1 MPSLILTQTTTITK
15 FLEAKKIKWFYF
27 YYERDADG
35 KKINSSIK
43 VPPQYSSRTDKTT
56 YTEWN
61 KNPFNKDKDTRA
73 KFDDLEEKP
82 IWLDLKWSKYILF
95 DTDKD
100 DEGNQTA
107 DEKWSKIFADK
118 SINMSKIKTKNGFH
132 RYFKITDSGQPQIWN
147 EMNETIWGNDFD
159 DNVDIKPFTAWE
171 TDKRVFV
178 DSQVPSYPISF
189 KDFNTLIGD
198 KKIST
203 KVVKKVEKVVDN
215 TPKIE
220 TIKVYKKSLEDKSY
234 ASLLITCF
242 NVNDDCWSHY
252 PMWIKLCNW
261 CLIHHDFETFHKFS
275 QKCGNYKGEE
285 DCRNYWESQRKST
298 FRLGVGW
305 GVNVA
310 KQQNKSKWLRV
321 YGDYTISQ
329 SQLTEYELALLL
341 KKNYYDKF
349 LAVGKKLYFYDG
361 VVWIKDDDG
370 KHFRKYLAEELF
382 NELWK
387 SVPQDDD
394 APKSFKELLL
404 LRSTTKQNN
413 IRTQFLGMVSES
425 ESIFIQKNGLFFF
438 KNGVWDYEI
447 KGLMK
452 SDPNNYNLNFFDH
465 DYNEKIM
472 TDSRTIEI
480 ETMWEQV
487 FPNEADLN
495 FLKTAICKHLIG
507 IMTKHIIFLKGS
519 NGNNGK
525 STLLSLL
532 VSALGNLA
540 TSFQGDILCKTIT
553 HSKPMPELAM
563 LKDKL
568 IVITQEPDTEEK
580 FNTETIKSL
589 TGGDVLHSR
598 RLYENDPF
606 ELTNKALLISGCNSM
621 PSFTKNDKALYG
633 QRIRVIEIET
643 EFVPPEEYEE
653 RKEEACV
660 FLGDSKFNE
669 PIWRKEAEVYMLH
682 LLIKW
687 LKQGYAERNLKQ
699 TASMISAKQTELED
713 SQELTMLNAV
723 AERTGNSDDII
734 ALNEIFNEIERK
746 EQLMGKREWIK
757 AIKTNV
763 ITAKDFKER
772 HSKKRSVLKCWKPKE
787 VEIQGSDHEEEEEEE
802 EELETTDKFG
812 LDDEPKEKYKPM
824 TYKEKQAA
832 FL

>member
-1 MPSLILTQTTTITK
+1 MPSLTITETSITT
-15 FLEAKKIKWFYF
+15 FLTNKKIPWFYF

-43 VPPQYSSRTDKTT
+43 MPPQYAKRTDKTT
-56 YTEWN
+56 YTSWN
-61 KNPFNKDKDTRA
+61 KNPFNQDKNTRD

-82 IWLDLKWSKYILF
+82 IWLDLKWTRYVLF

-100 DEGNQTA
+100 DEGNQTS
-107 DEKWSKIFADK
+107 DEKWSKIFSDNN
-118 SINMSKIKTKNGFH
+118 INMSKIKTKNGYH
-132 RYFKITDSGQPQIWN
+132 RYFKITDGGNGSVYN
-147 EMNETIWGNDFD
+147 KCNETIWGNDFD

-171 TDKRVFV
+171 TDKRVFI
-178 DSQVPSYPISF
+178 DSNVPSYPISF
-189 KDFNTLIGD
+189 NDFNTLIGD

-203 KVVKKVEKVVDN
+203 KVVKVKKVVDN
-215 TPKIE
+215 TPKVE
-220 TIKVYKKSLEDKSY
+220 TIKVSKNTLEDKSY

-242 NVNDDCWSHY
+242 NVNDECWSHY

-285 DCRNYWESQRKST
+285 DCRSFWESQRKSN

-310 KQQNKSKWLRV
+310 KKQNEEKWTRV
-321 YGDYTISQ
+321 YGDYTISH
-329 SQLTEYELALLL
+329 SQLTEYEIALLL

-361 VVWIKDDDG
+361 VVWIKDDVG
-370 KHFRKYLAEELF
+370 EAFRRYLAEKLF

-394 APKSFKELLL
+394 APKAFKELLL

-413 IRTQFLGMVSES
+413 IRTQFLGMVGET

-438 KNGVWDYEI
+438 RNGVWDYEI

-465 DYNEKIM
+465 DFNEEII

-487 FPNEADLN
+487 FPNPADLN

-532 VSALGNLA
+532 VSSLGNMA

-633 QRIRVIEIET
+633 QRIRVIEIKT

-653 RKEEACV
+653 RQEEEFV

-682 LLIKW
+682 LLFKW

-699 TASMISAKQTELED
+699 TASMLSAKQTELED
-713 SQELTMLNAV
+713 SQELTMLNSV
-723 AERTGNSDDII
+723 AEKTGCADDII

-746 EQLMGKREWIK
+746 DQILGKREWIK
-757 AIKTNV
+757 AIKVNV
-763 ITAKDFKER
+763 MTSKDFKER
-772 HSKKRSVLKCWKPKE
+772 HSKKRSVLKCWKKRE
-787 VEIQGSDHEEEEEEE
+787 MEIKGSDTEEEE
-802 EELETTDKFG
+802 DKFG
-812 LDDEPKEKYKPM
+812 LDNTDLDNHEM
-824 TYKEKQAA
+824 TMKEKQEA
-832 FL
+832 FCGWD